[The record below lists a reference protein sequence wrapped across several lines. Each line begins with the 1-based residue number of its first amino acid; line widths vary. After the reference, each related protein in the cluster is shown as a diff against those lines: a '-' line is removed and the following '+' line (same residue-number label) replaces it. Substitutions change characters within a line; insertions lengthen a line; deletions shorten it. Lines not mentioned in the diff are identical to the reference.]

1 MGTSFNNFQRKRNAM
16 TLTKAL
22 GIMGY
27 DAWSQIDRG
36 KHPVH
41 DIKLC
46 QNLVKQRI
54 FFHVKKLYQ

>member
-41 DIKLC
+41 DI
-46 QNLVKQRI
+46 
-54 FFHVKKLYQ
+54 